1 MSLEMGF
8 EVQPIEAAVDQ
19 LDWAIRLLI
28 DHQAYVP
35 AITLAGA
42 ADGILD
48 KRLRGFGGADTAH
61 STLKN
66 ALSAS
71 GYGSPN
77 QIGKIM
83 NAARN
88 YLKHGTIVFIDPS
101 DIDLKSEAVQQV
113 TQAIINLLRLEKTLT
128 SETLRFFEWL
138 ESRA

>member
-1 MSLEMGF
+1 MGF
-8 EVQPIEAAVDQ
+8 DVQPIEAAVDQ

-35 AITLAGA
+35 AITLSGA
-42 ADGILD
+42 ANGILENC
-48 KRLRGFGGADTAH
+48 LRGFGGADTAH
-61 STLKN
+61 STLTN

-71 GYGSPN
+71 GYGSPD

-88 YLKHGTIVFIDPS
+88 YLKHGTVELIDPS
-101 DIDLKSEAVQQV
+101 DVDLKSEAVQQV
-113 TQAIINLLRLEKTLT
+113 TQAIINLLRLEKSFT
-128 SETLRFFEWL
+128 SETVRFFEWL